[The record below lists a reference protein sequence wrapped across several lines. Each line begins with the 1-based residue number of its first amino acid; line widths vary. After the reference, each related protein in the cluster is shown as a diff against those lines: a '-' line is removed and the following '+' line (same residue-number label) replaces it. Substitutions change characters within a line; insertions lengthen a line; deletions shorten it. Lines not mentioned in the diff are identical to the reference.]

1 MIKRHNQKN
10 NRYLV
15 YEKRLRE
22 WFLKVFSKQEKAIIS
37 EFEKKWFISD
47 KAIKLKLDK
56 KYYAVYQLFL
66 KDTVD
71 DIIKSEWE
79 RASEEIN
86 SKSPFEYDEK
96 MAKKAKDMLTTLA
109 KEVDSVTDSNL
120 LNAIWKAVDEWLSPW
135 ETKEVLLWVFEDLKT
150 SRLDKIV
157 RTESIRYG
165 SFAEQEAWIQS
176 WVVKY
181 KQRWTALDE
190 RTCDSCWK
198 LHWKKIPLNGKFAED
213 DYWDVIWSPL
223 HPNCRCDMIPCIE

>member
-10 NRYLV
+10 NRYLA

-86 SKSPFEYDEK
+86 SKSPFEYDEN
-96 MAKKAKDMLTTLA
+96 MAKKAKDMLTALA

-165 SFAEQEAWIQS
+165 SFAEQEAWVQS

-190 RTCDSCWK
+190 RTCESCWK

-223 HPNCRCDMIPCIE
+223 HPNCRCDMIPLIE